1 VCSSDQYT
9 AELGRYIRE
18 NYEEIRNRLRSDGVG
33 SCTEG
38 QVSHVLS
45 ARFSRNPMGW
55 SEEGLGK
62 LSKQRVYIKNHG
74 KIEASDFKKGVKR
87 EFGYREYA
95 DRILEETCRGAKNF
109 R

>member
-1 VCSSDQYT
+1 
-9 AELGRYIRE
+9 
-18 NYEEIRNRLRSDGVG
+18 
-33 SCTEG
+33 
-38 QVSHVLS
+38 
-45 ARFSRNPMGW
+45 MGW

-95 DRILEETCRGAKNF
+95 DRILEEACRGAKDFSSFEKGAPRFDVASGTQKIIRQMGMN
-109 R
+109 RNII